1 MAKRLR
7 EMRPTLDELLLIDL
21 RRDYAVFRKRWF
33 GNSIPPVE
41 EVILGLANRKQMS
54 MASGRE
60 CLGFCIPG
68 SSKESEMPVIVINKT
83 GPDCER
89 ANTLLHEMA
98 HVKVERKFGRDMWHG
113 THWQAEMKRLARIGA
128 FKNIW

>member
-33 GNSIPPVE
+33 GNSVPPVE
-41 EVILGLANRKQMS
+41 EVVLGLAFHAQM
-54 MASGRE
+54 AEVRGKE
-60 CLGFCIPG
+60 CFGFCISE
-68 SSKESEMPVIVINKT
+68 SSGGPYMPVIVICKT
-83 GPDCER
+83 GPEDER
-89 ANTLLHEMA
+89 ATTLLHEMA
-98 HVKVERKFGRDMWHG
+98 HVKVDRKFGRDMGHG